1 MLTAKNR
8 SCIAMPTCDQAIQKH
23 VSMFTQMTGKTD
35 MNGSPRKTTMRIVQ
49 RNSCKKEQKCAENK
63 FYQIHERLFA

>member
-8 SCIAMPTCDQAIQKH
+8 SCIAMPTCDQAIQQH
-23 VSMFTQMTGKTD
+23 VSMFTQITGKTG
-35 MNGSPRKTTMRIVQ
+35 MHGSPRKTTMRIVK
-49 RNSCKKEQKCAENK
+49 RNSCKNEQKCAENK